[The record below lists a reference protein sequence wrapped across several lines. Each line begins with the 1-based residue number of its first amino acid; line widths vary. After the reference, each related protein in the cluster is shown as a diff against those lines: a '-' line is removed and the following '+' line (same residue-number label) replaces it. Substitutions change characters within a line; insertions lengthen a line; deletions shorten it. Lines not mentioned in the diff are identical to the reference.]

1 MYSLSVYFWGCV
13 ITKKKA
19 CIIIFIVVISLLSVP
34 CFAAEDSLSTVQNF
48 VFNRDSGIVP
58 TASFSGV
65 SGMDDRTYGLTANI
79 KGWQSD
85 SLYQWSNFSSSSS
98 YFAFKTFNSSIYIP
112 VNIPVP
118 LSESNVVYIPD
129 FYFVYTGMGDNPVLS
144 SFQLNF
150 VDSSNSYQESIN
162 LKSVT
167 SIDSNNR
174 IITCEG
180 TSVELGTGNWVLKSI
195 RFGLSIGNT
204 VVVSSPSF
212 SFGLSGFS
220 FTLTSSITFSD
231 YLTKQTQDILTNE
244 VVPAV
249 ETLNNTMNNVN
260 SSVQDVNTS
269 VQAVEDAVSQGNQ
282 TLTEISETLDKMPES
297 VLNAL
302 ESQAV
307 EEVEQFESSVE
318 DGKQEILDVLDGTFQ
333 LSSISDNFKKL
344 FTAFAYDGYTTS
356 LTFPG
361 ASLPAQFGG
370 QTLWEEQQIEFDS
383 FFSQFPSVFLI
394 LVRSVFTLSILFGCL
409 KYVIGIVHKAM
420 NANMP

>member
-1 MYSLSVYFWGCV
+1 M
-13 ITKKKA
+13 
-19 CIIIFIVVISLLSVP
+19 LSVP

-65 SGMDDRTYGLTANI
+65 SGMDDNTYVLTANT

-85 SLYQWSNFSSSSS
+85 FLYQWSNFSSLSS

-180 TSVELGTGNWVLKSI
+180 SSVELGSGNWVLQSI

-204 VVVSSPSF
+204 VVVSPPSF

-231 YLTKQTQDILTNE
+231 YLIEQTQDILTNE

-260 SSVQDVNTS
+260 SSVQDVNDS
-269 VQAVEDAVSQGNQ
+269 VQSVEEAVSQGNQ
-282 TLTEISETLDKMPES
+282 KLTEISKTLDNMPQS
-297 VLNAL
+297 VVDAL
-302 ESQAV
+302 ESKSE
-307 EEVEQFESSVE
+307 EEVKEFESSVDE
-318 DGKQEILDVLDGTFQ
+318 NSSVALDEIEKVMPLMSFQE
-333 LSSISDNFKKL
+333 
-344 FTAFAYDGYTTS
+344 S
-356 LTFPG
+356 LTTL
-361 ASLPAQFGG
+361 SLAFNNETRLDTLKLPRAKLPDNIGG
-370 QTLWEEQQIEFDS
+370 GKVLWEEQVVPITENINKFPTVFVTLARAVFEAGLMWGALMYLYNTIKSCFGDNFDEE
-383 FFSQFPSVFLI
+383 
-394 LVRSVFTLSILFGCL
+394 GHL
-409 KYVIGIVHKAM
+409 K
-420 NANMP
+420 

>member
-1 MYSLSVYFWGCV
+1 ML
-13 ITKKKA
+13 A
-19 CIIIFIVVISLLSVP
+19 VP

-65 SGMDDRTYGLTANI
+65 SGMDDKTYGLTAMT
-79 KGWQSD
+79 KGWQSG
-85 SLYQWSNFSSSSS
+85 SLYQWSNFSSPSS

-144 SFQLNF
+144 TFQLNF

-195 RFGLSIGNT
+195 RFGFSIGNT
-204 VVVSSPSF
+204 VVVSSPDF

-260 SSVQDVNTS
+260 SSVQDVNDS
-269 VQAVEDAVSQGNQ
+269 VQSVEEAVSQGNQ
-282 TLTEISETLDKMPES
+282 KLTEISETLDNMPQS
-297 VLNAL
+297 VVDAL
-302 ESQAV
+302 ESKSD
-307 EEVEQFESSVE
+307 EEVKEFESSFDE
-318 DGKQEILDVLDGTFQ
+318 NSAAALDEIEKVMPLISFQ
-333 LSSISDNFKKL
+333 D
-344 FTAFAYDGYTTS
+344 S
-356 LTFPG
+356 LTTL
-361 ASLPAQFGG
+361 ASAFNNESRLDTLVLPRAKLPDNIGG
-370 QTLWEEQQIEFDS
+370 GNVLWEEQVVPITETINK
-383 FFSQFPSVFLI
+383 FPTVF
-394 LVRSVFTLSILFGCL
+394 VTLSRAVFEAGLMWGALMYLYNIIKSCFGDNFDEEGHL
-409 KYVIGIVHKAM
+409 K
-420 NANMP
+420 

>member
-1 MYSLSVYFWGCV
+1 ML
-13 ITKKKA
+13 A
-19 CIIIFIVVISLLSVP
+19 VP

-48 VFNRDSGIVP
+48 VLNRDSGIVP
-58 TASFSGV
+58 ILSLTGV
-65 SGMDDRTYGLTANI
+65 SGMDDKTYTLTPFS
-79 KGWQSD
+79 KGWD
-85 SLYQWSNFSSSSS
+85 SEWLYKWSNFTSPSD
-98 YFAFKTFNSSIYIP
+98 YFAFKTLISYVTIP
-112 VNIPVP
+112 VNMAVP
-118 LSESNVVYIPD
+118 LSETNTFYIPD
-129 FYFVYTGMGDNPVLS
+129 FYFILSGAGSSFVLS
-144 SFQLNF
+144 SFNIFLTNSQTGSNEIIRLIDY
-150 VDSSNSYQESIN
+150 VSYDTTSGIITVSDSSH
-162 LKSVT
+162 
-167 SIDSNNR
+167 D
-174 IITCEG
+174 
-180 TSVELGTGNWVLKSI
+180 LGTGNWVLSKIVLNFAVGSAA
-195 RFGLSIGNT
+195 
-204 VVVSSPSF
+204 VVSVSDF
-212 SFGLSGFS
+212 SVSLSGFS

-249 ETLNNTMNNVN
+249 DTLNNTMNNVN
-260 SSVQDVNTS
+260 SSVQDVNDS
-269 VQAVEDAVSQGNQ
+269 VQAVEEAVSQGNQ
-282 TLTEISETLDKMPES
+282 KLTEISETLDNMPES

-344 FTAFAYDGYTTS
+344 FAAFAYDGYTTS

>member
-1 MYSLSVYFWGCV
+1 ML
-13 ITKKKA
+13 A
-19 CIIIFIVVISLLSVP
+19 VP

-65 SGMDDRTYGLTANI
+65 SGMDDKTYGLTANT

-85 SLYQWSNFSSSSS
+85 FLYQWSNFSSPSS

-144 SFQLNF
+144 AFQLNF
-150 VDSSNSYQESIN
+150 VDSSNSYQETIS

-180 TSVELGTGNWVLKSI
+180 ASVELGTGNWVLKSI

-204 VVVSSPSF
+204 VVVSSPDF

-260 SSVQDVNTS
+260 SSVQDVNDS
-269 VQAVEDAVSQGNQ
+269 VHSVEEAVSQGNQ
-282 TLTEISETLDKMPES
+282 KLTEISGTLDNMPQS
-297 VLNAL
+297 VVDALDSKANEEAEEFSSEVDQKSQEAL
-302 ESQAV
+302 E
-307 EEVEQFESSVE
+307 
-318 DGKQEILDVLDGTFQ
+318 EIEKVMPLTDFQ
-333 LSSISDNFKKL
+333 
-344 FTAFAYDGYTTS
+344 TS
-356 LTFPG
+356 LTSLATSFGNESRLDTLTFPAG
-361 ASLPAQFGG
+361 KLPDSIGG
-370 QTLWEEQQIEFDS
+370 GVVLWEEQEIPIS
-383 FFSQFPSVFLI
+383 STINKFPTVFVTIVRAFLEVVLMWSALYYLYRLI
-394 LVRSVFTLSILFGCL
+394 SSCFG
-409 KYVIGIVHKAM
+409 KGSSDE
-420 NANMP
+420 

>member
-1 MYSLSVYFWGCV
+1 ML
-13 ITKKKA
+13 A
-19 CIIIFIVVISLLSVP
+19 VP

-58 TASFSGV
+58 VASFSGV
-65 SGMDDRTYGLTANI
+65 SGMDNNTYGLTANT

-85 SLYQWSNFSSSSS
+85 FLYQWSDFSSPSS

-144 SFQLNF
+144 AFQLNF
-150 VDSSNSYQESIN
+150 VDSSNSYQKSIN

-180 TSVELGTGNWVLKSI
+180 SSVELGTGNWVLQSI
-195 RFGLSIGNT
+195 RFGISIGST
-204 VVVSSPSF
+204 VIVSNSDF

-260 SSVQDVNTS
+260 SSVQDVNDS
-269 VQAVEDAVSQGNQ
+269 VQSVEEAVSQGNQ
-282 TLTEISETLDKMPES
+282 KLTEISETLDNMPQS
-297 VLNAL
+297 VVDAL
-302 ESQAV
+302 DSKANEEAEEFSIEVDEKSQEALA
-307 EEVEQFESSVE
+307 
-318 DGKQEILDVLDGTFQ
+318 EIEKVMPLTDFQ
-333 LSSISDNFKKL
+333 
-344 FTAFAYDGYTTS
+344 TS
-356 LTFPG
+356 LTALATSFGNESRLDTLTFPAG
-361 ASLPAQFGG
+361 KLPDSIGG
-370 QTLWEEQQIEFDS
+370 GVVLWEEQEIPIS
-383 FFSQFPSVFLI
+383 STINKFPTVFVTIVRAFLEIVLMWFALYYLYRLI
-394 LVRSVFTLSILFGCL
+394 SSCFG
-409 KYVIGIVHKAM
+409 KGSEDE
-420 NANMP
+420 

>member
-1 MYSLSVYFWGCV
+1 ML
-13 ITKKKA
+13 A
-19 CIIIFIVVISLLSVP
+19 VP

-58 TASFSGV
+58 TSYFTGV
-65 SGMDDRTYGLTANI
+65 SGMDGQTYTLTPLS
-79 KGWQSD
+79 KGWESEW
-85 SLYQWSNFSSSSS
+85 LYKFSNFTSPSS
-98 YFAFKTFNSSIYIP
+98 YFAFKSFVTYIYIP

-118 LSESNVVYIPD
+118 LSESNILYIPD
-129 FYFVYTGMGDNPVLS
+129 FYFILSGAGS
-144 SFQLNF
+144 SFVIGGFNF
-150 VDSSNSYQESIN
+150 AFTNSETGLTKYISLRDYVSYDNNSGIITVSES
-162 LKSVT
+162 
-167 SIDSNNR
+167 SID
-174 IITCEG
+174 
-180 TSVELGTGNWVLKSI
+180 LGVGNWVLD
-195 RFGLSIGNT
+195 R
-204 VVVSSPSF
+204 VVLNFSTSSAVVISAPSF
-212 SFGLSGFS
+212 SVSLSGFS

-260 SSVQDVNTS
+260 SSVQDVNDAVQS
-269 VQAVEDAVSQGNQ
+269 VEEAVSQGNQ
-282 TLTEISETLDKMPES
+282 KLTEISETLDNMPES

-302 ESQAV
+302 ESQAL
-307 EEVEQFESSVE
+307 EEVEDFDNSVE

-370 QTLWEEQQIEFDS
+370 QVMWEEQIIDLES
-383 FFSQFPSVFLI
+383 FFNQFPSVFLI

-420 NANMP
+420 NANQP

>member
-1 MYSLSVYFWGCV
+1 ML
-13 ITKKKA
+13 A
-19 CIIIFIVVISLLSVP
+19 VP
-34 CFAAEDSLSTVQNF
+34 CFASGDSLSTVQNF
-48 VFNRDSGIVP
+48 VLNRDSGIVP
-58 TASFSGV
+58 VASFSGV
-65 SGMDDRTYGLTANI
+65 SGMDNNTYGLTANT

-85 SLYQWSNFSSSSS
+85 SLYQWSNFSSPSS

-144 SFQLNF
+144 AFQLNF

-180 TSVELGTGNWVLKSI
+180 SSVELGTGNWVLQSI
-195 RFGLSIGNT
+195 RFGISIGST
-204 VVVSSPSF
+204 VIVSNSDF

-260 SSVQDVNTS
+260 SSVQDVNTA
-269 VQAVEDAVSQGNQ
+269 VQAVDEAVSQGNQ
-282 TLTEISETLDKMPES
+282 TLTEISQTLEDMPQS
-297 VLNAL
+297 VVDALDSKANEEAEEFSIEVDEKSQEAL
-302 ESQAV
+302 E
-307 EEVEQFESSVE
+307 
-318 DGKQEILDVLDGTFQ
+318 EIEKVMPLTDFQ
-333 LSSISDNFKKL
+333 
-344 FTAFAYDGYTTS
+344 TS
-356 LTFPG
+356 LTALATSFGNESRLDTLTFPAG
-361 ASLPAQFGG
+361 KLPDSIGG
-370 QTLWEEQQIEFDS
+370 GVVLWEEQEIPIS
-383 FFSQFPSVFLI
+383 STINKFPTVFVTIVRAFLEIVLMWSALYYLYRLI
-394 LVRSVFTLSILFGCL
+394 SSCFG
-409 KYVIGIVHKAM
+409 KGSEDE
-420 NANMP
+420 

>member
-1 MYSLSVYFWGCV
+1 ML
-13 ITKKKA
+13 A
-19 CIIIFIVVISLLSVP
+19 VP

-48 VFNRDSGIVP
+48 VLNRDSGIVP
-58 TASFSGV
+58 VASFSGV
-65 SGMDDRTYGLTANI
+65 SGMDNNTYGLTANT

-85 SLYQWSNFSSSSS
+85 SLYQWSNFSSPSS

-144 SFQLNF
+144 AFQLNF

-180 TSVELGTGNWVLKSI
+180 SSVELGTGNWVLQSI
-195 RFGLSIGNT
+195 RFGISIGST
-204 VVVSSPSF
+204 VIVSNSDF

-260 SSVQDVNTS
+260 SSVQDVNTA
-269 VQAVEDAVSQGNQ
+269 VQAVDEAVSQGNQ
-282 TLTEISETLDKMPES
+282 TLTEISQTLEDMPQS
-297 VLNAL
+297 VVDALDSKANEEAEEFSIEVDEKSQEAL
-302 ESQAV
+302 E
-307 EEVEQFESSVE
+307 
-318 DGKQEILDVLDGTFQ
+318 EIEKVMPLTDFQ
-333 LSSISDNFKKL
+333 
-344 FTAFAYDGYTTS
+344 TS
-356 LTFPG
+356 LTALATSFGNESRLDTLTFPAG
-361 ASLPAQFGG
+361 KLPDSIGG
-370 QTLWEEQQIEFDS
+370 GVVLWEEQEIPIS
-383 FFSQFPSVFLI
+383 STINKFPTVFVTIVRAFLEIVLMWSALYYLYRLI
-394 LVRSVFTLSILFGCL
+394 SSCFG
-409 KYVIGIVHKAM
+409 KGSEDE
-420 NANMP
+420 

>member
-1 MYSLSVYFWGCV
+1 ML
-13 ITKKKA
+13 A
-19 CIIIFIVVISLLSVP
+19 VP

-58 TASFSGV
+58 VASFSCV
-65 SGMDDRTYGLTANI
+65 SGMDNSTYGLTANT

-85 SLYQWSNFSSSSS
+85 SLYQWSNFSSPSS

-144 SFQLNF
+144 AFQLNF

-180 TSVELGTGNWVLKSI
+180 SSVELGTGNWVLQSI
-195 RFGLSIGNT
+195 RFGISIGST
-204 VVVSSPSF
+204 VIVSNSDF

-260 SSVQDVNTS
+260 SSVQDVNDS
-269 VQAVEDAVSQGNQ
+269 VQSVEEAVSQGNQ
-282 TLTEISETLDKMPES
+282 TLTEISQTLEDMPQS
-297 VLNAL
+297 VVDALDSKANEEAEEFSIEVDENSQEAL
-302 ESQAV
+302 E
-307 EEVEQFESSVE
+307 
-318 DGKQEILDVLDGTFQ
+318 EIEKVMPLTDFQ
-333 LSSISDNFKKL
+333 
-344 FTAFAYDGYTTS
+344 TS
-356 LTFPG
+356 LTALATSFGNESRLDTLTFPAG
-361 ASLPAQFGG
+361 KLPDSIGG
-370 QTLWEEQQIEFDS
+370 GVVLWEEQEIPIS
-383 FFSQFPSVFLI
+383 STINKFPTVFVTIVRAFLEIVLMWSALYYLYRLI
-394 LVRSVFTLSILFGCL
+394 SSCFG
-409 KYVIGIVHKAM
+409 KGSEDE
-420 NANMP
+420 

>member
-1 MYSLSVYFWGCV
+1 ML
-13 ITKKKA
+13 A
-19 CIIIFIVVISLLSVP
+19 VP

-58 TASFSGV
+58 VASFSGV
-65 SGMDDRTYGLTANI
+65 SGMDNNTYGLTANT

-85 SLYQWSNFSSSSS
+85 SLYQWSNFSSPSSS
-98 YFAFKTFNSSIYIP
+98 FAFKTFNSSIYIP

-144 SFQLNF
+144 AFQLNF

-180 TSVELGTGNWVLKSI
+180 SSVELGTGNWVLQSI
-195 RFGLSIGNT
+195 RFGISIGST
-204 VVVSSPSF
+204 VIVSNSDF

-260 SSVQDVNTS
+260 SSVQDVNDS
-269 VQAVEDAVSQGNQ
+269 VQSVEEAVSQGNQ
-282 TLTEISETLDKMPES
+282 KLTEISETLDNMPQS
-297 VLNAL
+297 VVDALDSKANEEAEEFSIEVDEKSQEAL
-302 ESQAV
+302 E
-307 EEVEQFESSVE
+307 
-318 DGKQEILDVLDGTFQ
+318 EIEKVMPLTDFQ
-333 LSSISDNFKKL
+333 
-344 FTAFAYDGYTTS
+344 TS
-356 LTFPG
+356 LTALATSFGNESRLDTFTFPAG
-361 ASLPAQFGG
+361 KLPDSIGG
-370 QTLWEEQQIEFDS
+370 GVVLWEEQEIPIS
-383 FFSQFPSVFLI
+383 STINKFPTVFVTIVRAFLEIVLMWSALYYLYRLI
-394 LVRSVFTLSILFGCL
+394 SSCFG
-409 KYVIGIVHKAM
+409 KGSEDE
-420 NANMP
+420 

>member
-1 MYSLSVYFWGCV
+1 M
-13 ITKKKA
+13 
-19 CIIIFIVVISLLSVP
+19 LSVP

-58 TASFSGV
+58 IASFSGV
-65 SGMDDRTYGLTANI
+65 SGMDNNTYGLTANT

-85 SLYQWSNFSSSSS
+85 SLYQWSNFSSPSSN
-98 YFAFKTFNSSIYIP
+98 FAFKIFNSSIYIP

-195 RFGLSIGNT
+195 RFGLSIGST
-204 VVVSSPSF
+204 VIVSSPDF

-260 SSVQDVNTS
+260 SSVQDVNTA
-269 VQAVEDAVSQGNQ
+269 VQAVEEAVSQGNQ
-282 TLTEISETLDKMPES
+282 TLTEISQTLEDMPQS
-297 VLNAL
+297 VVDALDSKANEEAEEFSSEVDEKSQEAL
-302 ESQAV
+302 EEIEKVMPLTDFQASLTALATS
-307 EEVEQFESSVE
+307 FGNESR
-318 DGKQEILDVLDGTFQ
+318 LDT
-333 LSSISDNFKKL
+333 
-344 FTAFAYDGYTTS
+344 
-356 LTFPG
+356 LTFPAG
-361 ASLPAQFGG
+361 KLPDSIGG
-370 QTLWEEQQIEFDS
+370 GVVLWEEQEIPIS
-383 FFSQFPSVFLI
+383 STINKFPTVFVTIVRAFLEIVLMWSALYYLYRLI
-394 LVRSVFTLSILFGCL
+394 SSCFG
-409 KYVIGIVHKAM
+409 KGSEDE
-420 NANMP
+420 

>member
-1 MYSLSVYFWGCV
+1 ML
-13 ITKKKA
+13 A
-19 CIIIFIVVISLLSVP
+19 VP

-65 SGMDDRTYGLTANI
+65 SGMDDKTYGLTANT

-85 SLYQWSNFSSSSS
+85 FLYQWSNFSSPSS

-144 SFQLNF
+144 AFQLNF
-150 VDSSNSYQESIN
+150 VDSSNSYQETIS

-180 TSVELGTGNWVLKSI
+180 ASVELGTGNWVLKSI

-204 VVVSSPSF
+204 VVVSSPDF

-260 SSVQDVNTS
+260 SSVQDVNDS
-269 VQAVEDAVSQGNQ
+269 VQSVEEAVSQGNQ
-282 TLTEISETLDKMPES
+282 KLTEISETLDNMPQS
-297 VLNAL
+297 VVDALDSKANEEAEEFSSEVDEKSQEAL
-302 ESQAV
+302 E
-307 EEVEQFESSVE
+307 
-318 DGKQEILDVLDGTFQ
+318 EIEKVMPLTDFQ
-333 LSSISDNFKKL
+333 
-344 FTAFAYDGYTTS
+344 TS
-356 LTFPG
+356 LTSLATSFGNESRLDTLTFPAG
-361 ASLPAQFGG
+361 KLPDSIGG
-370 QTLWEEQQIEFDS
+370 GVVLWEEQEIPIS
-383 FFSQFPSVFLI
+383 STINKFPTVFVTIVRAFLEVVLMWSALYYLYRLI
-394 LVRSVFTLSILFGCL
+394 SSCFG
-409 KYVIGIVHKAM
+409 KGSSDE
-420 NANMP
+420 

>member
-1 MYSLSVYFWGCV
+1 M
-13 ITKKKA
+13 
-19 CIIIFIVVISLLSVP
+19 LSVP
-34 CFAAEDSLSTVQNF
+34 CFASGDSLSTVQNF

-58 TASFSGV
+58 VASFSGV
-65 SGMDDRTYGLTANI
+65 SGMDNNTYGLTANT

-85 SLYQWSNFSSSSS
+85 FLYQWSNFSSSSS

-144 SFQLNF
+144 AFQLNF

-167 SIDSNNR
+167 SIDYNNR

-180 TSVELGTGNWVLKSI
+180 SSVELGTGNWVLQSI
-195 RFGLSIGNT
+195 RFGISIGST
-204 VVVSSPSF
+204 VIVSNSDF

-260 SSVQDVNTS
+260 SSVQDVNDS
-269 VQAVEDAVSQGNQ
+269 VQSVEEAVSQGNQ
-282 TLTEISETLDKMPES
+282 KLTEISETLDNMPQS
-297 VLNAL
+297 VVDAL
-302 ESQAV
+302 EFKSE
-307 EEVEQFESSVE
+307 EEVKEFESAVDENSAAAL
-318 DGKQEILDVLDGTFQ
+318 DEIEKVMPLTDFQ
-333 LSSISDNFKKL
+333 
-344 FTAFAYDGYTTS
+344 TS
-356 LTFPG
+356 LTALATSFGNESRLDTLTFPAG
-361 ASLPAQFGG
+361 KLPDSIGG
-370 QTLWEEQQIEFDS
+370 GVVLWEEQEIPIS
-383 FFSQFPSVFLI
+383 STINMFPTVFVTIVRAFLEIVLMWSALYYLYRLI
-394 LVRSVFTLSILFGCL
+394 SSCFG
-409 KYVIGIVHKAM
+409 KGSEDE
-420 NANMP
+420 

>member
-1 MYSLSVYFWGCV
+1 ML
-13 ITKKKA
+13 A
-19 CIIIFIVVISLLSVP
+19 VP
-34 CFAAEDSLSTVQNF
+34 CFASGDSLSTVQNF
-48 VFNRDSGIVP
+48 VLNRDSGVVP

-65 SGMDDRTYGLTANI
+65 SGMDDKTYGLTANI

-85 SLYQWSNFSSSSS
+85 FLYQWSDFSSPSS

-260 SSVQDVNTS
+260 SSVQDVNTA
-269 VQAVEDAVSQGNQ
+269 VQAVDEAVSQGNQ
-282 TLTEISETLDKMPES
+282 TLTEISQTLEDMPQS
-297 VLNAL
+297 VVDALDSKANEEAEEFSIEVDEKSQEAL
-302 ESQAV
+302 E
-307 EEVEQFESSVE
+307 
-318 DGKQEILDVLDGTFQ
+318 EIEKVMPLTDFQ
-333 LSSISDNFKKL
+333 
-344 FTAFAYDGYTTS
+344 TS
-356 LTFPG
+356 LTALATSFGNESRLDTLTFPAG
-361 ASLPAQFGG
+361 KLPDSIGG
-370 QTLWEEQQIEFDS
+370 GVVLWEEQEIPIS
-383 FFSQFPSVFLI
+383 STINKFPTVFVTIVRAFLEIVLMWSALYYLYRLI
-394 LVRSVFTLSILFGCL
+394 SSCFG
-409 KYVIGIVHKAM
+409 KGSEDE
-420 NANMP
+420 

>member
-1 MYSLSVYFWGCV
+1 ML
-13 ITKKKA
+13 A
-19 CIIIFIVVISLLSVP
+19 VP

-58 TASFSGV
+58 VASFSGV
-65 SGMDDRTYGLTANI
+65 SGMDSNTYGLTANT

-85 SLYQWSNFSSSSS
+85 SLYQWSNFSSPSS

-144 SFQLNF
+144 AFQLNF

-180 TSVELGTGNWVLKSI
+180 TSVELGTGNWVLQSI
-195 RFGLSIGNT
+195 RFGISIGST
-204 VVVSSPSF
+204 VIVSNSDF

-260 SSVQDVNTS
+260 SSVQEVNDS
-269 VQAVEDAVSQGNQ
+269 VLSVEEAVSQGNQ
-282 TLTEISETLDKMPES
+282 KLTEISETLDNMPQS
-297 VLNAL
+297 VVDAL
-302 ESQAV
+302 ESKSE
-307 EEVEQFESSVE
+307 EEVKEFESSVDE
-318 DGKQEILDVLDGTFQ
+318 NSAAALDEIEKVMPLMSFQESLTT
-333 LSSISDNFKKL
+333 LSSAFNNETRLDTLILPRAKLPDNI
-344 FTAFAYDGYTTS
+344 
-356 LTFPG
+356 
-361 ASLPAQFGG
+361 GG
-370 QTLWEEQQIEFDS
+370 GKVLWEEQVVPITENINK
-383 FFSQFPSVFLI
+383 FPTVF
-394 LVRSVFTLSILFGCL
+394 VTLSRAVFEAGLMWGALMYLYNTIKSCFGDNFDEEGHL
-409 KYVIGIVHKAM
+409 K
-420 NANMP
+420 

>member
-1 MYSLSVYFWGCV
+1 ML
-13 ITKKKA
+13 A
-19 CIIIFIVVISLLSVP
+19 VP

-65 SGMDDRTYGLTANI
+65 SGMDDKTYGLTAMT

-85 SLYQWSNFSSSSS
+85 FLYQWSNFSSPSS

-150 VDSSNSYQESIN
+150 VDSSNSYQESIS

-180 TSVELGTGNWVLKSI
+180 ASVELGTGNWVLKSI
-195 RFGLSIGNT
+195 RFGFSIGNT
-204 VVVSSPSF
+204 VIVSSPNFSF
-212 SFGLSGFS
+212 SLSGFS
-220 FTLTSSITFSD
+220 FTLTSSISFSD

-260 SSVQDVNTS
+260 SSVQDVNTA
-269 VQAVEDAVSQGNQ
+269 VQAVEEAVSQGNQ
-282 TLTEISETLDKMPES
+282 TLTEISQTLEDMPQS
-297 VLNAL
+297 VVDALDSKANEEAEEFSSEVDEKSQEAL
-302 ESQAV
+302 EEIEKVMPLTDFQASLTALATS
-307 EEVEQFESSVE
+307 FGNESR
-318 DGKQEILDVLDGTFQ
+318 LDT
-333 LSSISDNFKKL
+333 
-344 FTAFAYDGYTTS
+344 
-356 LTFPG
+356 LTFPAG
-361 ASLPAQFGG
+361 KLPDSIGG
-370 QTLWEEQQIEFDS
+370 GVVLWEEQEIPIS
-383 FFSQFPSVFLI
+383 STINKFPTVFVTIVRAFLEIVLMWSALYYLYRLI
-394 LVRSVFTLSILFGCL
+394 SSCFG
-409 KYVIGIVHKAM
+409 KGSEDE
-420 NANMP
+420 

>member
-1 MYSLSVYFWGCV
+1 ML
-13 ITKKKA
+13 A
-19 CIIIFIVVISLLSVP
+19 VP
-34 CFAAEDSLSTVQNF
+34 CFASGDSLSTVQNF

-58 TASFSGV
+58 VASFSGV
-65 SGMDDRTYGLTANI
+65 SGMDNNTYGLTANT

-85 SLYQWSNFSSSSS
+85 SLYQWSNFSSPSS

-144 SFQLNF
+144 AFQLNF

-180 TSVELGTGNWVLKSI
+180 SSVELGTGNWVLQSI
-195 RFGLSIGNT
+195 RFGISIGST
-204 VVVSSPSF
+204 VIVSNSDF

-260 SSVQDVNTS
+260 SSVQYVNTA
-269 VQAVEDAVSQGNQ
+269 VQAVDEAVSQGNQ
-282 TLTEISETLDKMPES
+282 TLTEISQTLDNMPQS
-297 VLNAL
+297 VVDALDSKANEEAEEFSIEVDEKSQEAL
-302 ESQAV
+302 E
-307 EEVEQFESSVE
+307 
-318 DGKQEILDVLDGTFQ
+318 EIEKVMPLTGFQ
-333 LSSISDNFKKL
+333 
-344 FTAFAYDGYTTS
+344 TS
-356 LTFPG
+356 LTALATSFGNESRLDTLTFPAG
-361 ASLPAQFGG
+361 KLPDSIGG
-370 QTLWEEQQIEFDS
+370 GVVLWEEQEIPIS
-383 FFSQFPSVFLI
+383 STINKFPTVFVTIVRAFLEIVLMWSALYYLYRLI
-394 LVRSVFTLSILFGCL
+394 SSCFG
-409 KYVIGIVHKAM
+409 KGSEDE
-420 NANMP
+420 

>member
-1 MYSLSVYFWGCV
+1 ML
-13 ITKKKA
+13 A
-19 CIIIFIVVISLLSVP
+19 VP

-48 VFNRDSGIVP
+48 VLNRDSGIVP
-58 TASFSGV
+58 VASFSGV
-65 SGMDDRTYGLTANI
+65 SGMDNNTYGLTANT

-85 SLYQWSNFSSSSS
+85 SLYQWSNFSSPSS

-144 SFQLNF
+144 AFQLNF

-180 TSVELGTGNWVLKSI
+180 SSVELGTGNWVLQSI
-195 RFGLSIGNT
+195 RFGISIGST
-204 VVVSSPSF
+204 VIVSNSDF

-260 SSVQDVNTS
+260 SSVQDVNTA
-269 VQAVEDAVSQGNQ
+269 VQAVDEAVSQGNQ
-282 TLTEISETLDKMPES
+282 TLTEISQTLEDMPQS
-297 VLNAL
+297 VVDALDSKANEEAEEFSIEVDEKSQEAL
-302 ESQAV
+302 E
-307 EEVEQFESSVE
+307 
-318 DGKQEILDVLDGTFQ
+318 EIEKVMPLTDFQ
-333 LSSISDNFKKL
+333 
-344 FTAFAYDGYTTS
+344 TS
-356 LTFPG
+356 LTALATSFGNESRLDTLTFPAG
-361 ASLPAQFGG
+361 KLPDSIGG
-370 QTLWEEQQIEFDS
+370 GVVLWEEQEIPIS
-383 FFSQFPSVFLI
+383 SSINKFPTVFVTIVRAFLEIVLMWSALYYLYRLI
-394 LVRSVFTLSILFGCL
+394 SSCFG
-409 KYVIGIVHKAM
+409 KGSEDE
-420 NANMP
+420 

>member
-1 MYSLSVYFWGCV
+1 ML
-13 ITKKKA
+13 A
-19 CIIIFIVVISLLSVP
+19 VP

-65 SGMDDRTYGLTANI
+65 SGMDDKTYGLTANT

-85 SLYQWSNFSSSSS
+85 FLYQWSNFSSPSS

-129 FYFVYTGMGDNPVLS
+129 FYFVYTGMGNNPVLS
-144 SFQLNF
+144 AFQLNF
-150 VDSSNSYQESIN
+150 VDSSNSYQETIS

-180 TSVELGTGNWVLKSI
+180 ASVELGTGNWILNSI

-204 VVVSSPSF
+204 VVVSSPDF

-260 SSVQDVNTS
+260 SSVQEVNDS
-269 VQAVEDAVSQGNQ
+269 VQSVEEAVSQGNQ
-282 TLTEISETLDKMPES
+282 KLTEISETLDNMPQS
-297 VLNAL
+297 VVDALDSKANEEAEEFSSEVDVKSQEAL
-302 ESQAV
+302 E
-307 EEVEQFESSVE
+307 
-318 DGKQEILDVLDGTFQ
+318 EIEKVMPLTDFQ
-333 LSSISDNFKKL
+333 
-344 FTAFAYDGYTTS
+344 TS
-356 LTFPG
+356 LTSLATSFGNESRLDTLTFPAG
-361 ASLPAQFGG
+361 KLPDSIGG
-370 QTLWEEQQIEFDS
+370 GVVLWEEQEIPIS
-383 FFSQFPSVFLI
+383 STINKFPTVFVTIVRAFLEVVLMWSALCYLYRLI
-394 LVRSVFTLSILFGCL
+394 SSCFG
-409 KYVIGIVHKAM
+409 KGSSDE
-420 NANMP
+420 

>member
-1 MYSLSVYFWGCV
+1 ML
-13 ITKKKA
+13 A
-19 CIIIFIVVISLLSVP
+19 VP

-65 SGMDDRTYGLTANI
+65 SGMDDKTYGLTANT

-85 SLYQWSNFSSSSS
+85 FLYQWSNFSSPSS

-144 SFQLNF
+144 AFQLNF
-150 VDSSNSYQESIN
+150 VDSSNSYQETIS

-180 TSVELGTGNWVLKSI
+180 ASVELGTGNWVLNSI

-204 VVVSSPSF
+204 VVVSSPDF

-260 SSVQDVNTS
+260 SSVQDVNDS
-269 VQAVEDAVSQGNQ
+269 VQSVEEAVSQGNQ
-282 TLTEISETLDKMPES
+282 KLTEISETLDNMPQS
-297 VLNAL
+297 VVDALDSKANEEAEEFSSEVDKKSQEAL
-302 ESQAV
+302 E
-307 EEVEQFESSVE
+307 
-318 DGKQEILDVLDGTFQ
+318 EIEKVMPLTDFQ
-333 LSSISDNFKKL
+333 
-344 FTAFAYDGYTTS
+344 TS
-356 LTFPG
+356 LTSLATSFGNESRLDTLTFPAG
-361 ASLPAQFGG
+361 KLPDSIGG
-370 QTLWEEQQIEFDS
+370 GVVLWEEQEIPIS
-383 FFSQFPSVFLI
+383 STINKFPTVFVTIVRAFLEVVLMWSALYYLYRLI
-394 LVRSVFTLSILFGCL
+394 SSCFG
-409 KYVIGIVHKAM
+409 KGSSDE
-420 NANMP
+420 

>member
-1 MYSLSVYFWGCV
+1 ML
-13 ITKKKA
+13 A
-19 CIIIFIVVISLLSVP
+19 VP

-48 VFNRDSGIVP
+48 VFNRDSGIEP

-65 SGMDDRTYGLTANI
+65 SGMDDKTYGLTAMT
-79 KGWQSD
+79 KGWQSVF
-85 SLYQWSNFSSSSS
+85 LYQWSNFSSASS

-144 SFQLNF
+144 TFQLNF

-195 RFGLSIGNT
+195 RFGFSIGNT
-204 VVVSSPSF
+204 VVVSSPDF

-231 YLTKQTQDILTNE
+231 YLTKQTQDILTNK

-260 SSVQDVNTS
+260 SSVQDVNDS
-269 VQAVEDAVSQGNQ
+269 VQSVEEAVSQGNQ
-282 TLTEISETLDKMPES
+282 KLTEISETLDNMPQS
-297 VLNAL
+297 VVNAL
-302 ESQAV
+302 ESKSE
-307 EEVEQFESSVE
+307 EEVKEFESSVDE
-318 DGKQEILDVLDGTFQ
+318 NSEAALDEIEKVMPLMSFQE
-333 LSSISDNFKKL
+333 
-344 FTAFAYDGYTTS
+344 S
-356 LTFPG
+356 LTTLALAFNNETRLDTLI
-361 ASLPAQFGG
+361 LPRAKLPDNIGG
-370 QTLWEEQQIEFDS
+370 GKVLWEEQVVPITDTINK
-383 FFSQFPSVFLI
+383 FPTVF
-394 LVRSVFTLSILFGCL
+394 VTLSRAVFEAGLMWGTLTYLYNIIKSCFGDNFDEGGHI
-409 KYVIGIVHKAM
+409 K
-420 NANMP
+420 

>member
-1 MYSLSVYFWGCV
+1 ML
-13 ITKKKA
+13 A
-19 CIIIFIVVISLLSVP
+19 VP

-48 VFNRDSGIVP
+48 VLNRDSGIVP
-58 TASFSGV
+58 ILSLTGV
-65 SGMDDRTYGLTANI
+65 SGMDDITYTLTPFS
-79 KGWQSD
+79 KGWD
-85 SLYQWSNFSSSSS
+85 SEWLYKWSNFTSPSD
-98 YFAFKTFNSSIYIP
+98 YFAFKTLISYVTIP
-112 VNIPVP
+112 VNMAVP
-118 LSESNVVYIPD
+118 LSETNTFYIPD
-129 FYFVYTGMGDNPVLS
+129 FYFILSGAGSSFVLS
-144 SFQLNF
+144 SFNIFLTNSQTGSNEIIRLIDY
-150 VDSSNSYQESIN
+150 VSYDTTSGIITVSDSSH
-162 LKSVT
+162 
-167 SIDSNNR
+167 D
-174 IITCEG
+174 
-180 TSVELGTGNWVLKSI
+180 LGTGNWVLSKIVLNFAVGSAA
-195 RFGLSIGNT
+195 
-204 VVVSSPSF
+204 VVSVSDF
-212 SFGLSGFS
+212 SVSLSGFS

-249 ETLNNTMNNVN
+249 DILNNTMNNVN
-260 SSVQDVNTS
+260 SSVQDVNDS
-269 VQAVEDAVSQGNQ
+269 VQAVEEAVSQGNQ
-282 TLTEISETLDKMPES
+282 KLTEISETLDNMPES

-344 FTAFAYDGYTTS
+344 FAAFAYDGYTTS

>member
-1 MYSLSVYFWGCV
+1 ML
-13 ITKKKA
+13 A
-19 CIIIFIVVISLLSVP
+19 VP

-65 SGMDDRTYGLTANI
+65 SGMDDKTYTLTPLS
-79 KGWQSD
+79 KGWESEW
-85 SLYQWSNFSSSSS
+85 LYKFSNFTSPSD
-98 YFAFKTFNSSIYIP
+98 YFAFKSFISYVYIP
-112 VNIPVP
+112 VNMPVP
-118 LSESNVVYIPD
+118 LSESNILYIPD
-129 FYFVYTGMGDNPVLS
+129 FYFILTGAGS
-144 SFQLNF
+144 SFGIGGFNF
-150 VDSSNSYQESIN
+150 AFTNSETGSTKYISLRDYVSYDTISGIITVSES
-162 LKSVT
+162 
-167 SIDSNNR
+167 SID
-174 IITCEG
+174 
-180 TSVELGTGNWVLKSI
+180 LGVGNWVLE
-195 RFGLSIGNT
+195 R
-204 VVVSSPSF
+204 VVLNFSTTSAVVISPSDF
-212 SFGLSGFS
+212 SVSLSGFS

-231 YLTKQTQDILTNE
+231 YLTKQTQDILTND

-260 SSVQDVNTS
+260 SSVQDVNTAVQS
-269 VQAVEDAVSQGNQ
+269 VEEAVSQGNQ
-282 TLTEISETLDKMPES
+282 KLTEISKTLDNMPES

-302 ESQAV
+302 ESQAS

-318 DGKQEILDVLDGTFQ
+318 DGKQEILDVLDGTFE

-344 FTAFAYDGYTTS
+344 FAAFAYDGYTTS

-361 ASLPAQFGG
+361 ASLPVQFGG
-370 QTLWEEQQIEFDS
+370 HILWEEQQIDFDS
-383 FFSQFPSVFLI
+383 FFSRFPSVFLI

>member
-1 MYSLSVYFWGCV
+1 ML
-13 ITKKKA
+13 A
-19 CIIIFIVVISLLSVP
+19 VP

-58 TASFSGV
+58 ILSLTGV
-65 SGMDDRTYGLTANI
+65 SGMDDKTYTLI
-79 KGWQSD
+79 PLSKGWESEW
-85 SLYQWSNFSSSSS
+85 LYKWSNFTSPSD
-98 YFAFKTFNSSIYIP
+98 YFAFKTLISYVTIP
-112 VNIPVP
+112 VNMAVP
-118 LSESNVVYIPD
+118 LSETNTFYIPD
-129 FYFVYTGMGDNPVLS
+129 FYFILSGVGSSFVLS
-144 SFQLNF
+144 GFNIFLTNSQTGENEIISLKDY
-150 VDSSNSYQESIN
+150 VSYDTTSGIITVSDSSH
-162 LKSVT
+162 
-167 SIDSNNR
+167 
-174 IITCEG
+174 
-180 TSVELGTGNWVLKSI
+180 ELGTGNWVLSKVVLNFAVGSAA
-195 RFGLSIGNT
+195 
-204 VVVSSPSF
+204 VVSVSDF
-212 SFGLSGFS
+212 SVSLSGFS

-260 SSVQDVNTS
+260 SSVQDVNDS
-269 VQAVEDAVSQGNQ
+269 VQSVEEAVSQGNQ
-282 TLTEISETLDKMPES
+282 KLTEISETLDNMPES

-302 ESQAV
+302 ESQAS

-318 DGKQEILDVLDGTFQ
+318 DGKQEILDVLDGTFE

-344 FTAFAYDGYTTS
+344 FAAFAYDGYTTS

-361 ASLPAQFGG
+361 ASLPVQFGG
-370 QTLWEEQQIEFDS
+370 HILWEEQQIDFDS
-383 FFSQFPSVFLI
+383 FFSRFPSVFLI